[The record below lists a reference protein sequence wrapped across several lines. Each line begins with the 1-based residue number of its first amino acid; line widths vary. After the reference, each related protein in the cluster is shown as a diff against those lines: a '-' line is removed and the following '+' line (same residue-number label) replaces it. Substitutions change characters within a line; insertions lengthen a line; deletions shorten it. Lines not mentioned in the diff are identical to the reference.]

1 MEDDEEADEQARRDY
16 LRRRK
21 SEIFWEIEDLRQGY
35 LKELDYPKVKFSDY
49 VALKSDPPMSKTG
62 ADYRIWVWKFMRS
75 YSPMHQD

>member
-21 SEIFWEIEDLRQGY
+21 SEIFWEIEDLWQGY

-49 VALKSDPPMSKTG
+49 VALKSDPL
-62 ADYRIWVWKFMRS
+62 
-75 YSPMHQD
+75 